1 MQGLGVLNKQVYN
14 CQNCQLKPILV
25 CVMQSRFVFCEKGTV
40 DWWENM
46 DNRFSIL
53 VAPLP
58 DLCLCFF
65 VFFVFCVCVL
75 FVVIVLVGGKI

>member
-1 MQGLGVLNKQVYN
+1 MLLF
-14 CQNCQLKPILV
+14 V
-25 CVMQSRFVFCEKGTV
+25 CVKGTV

-58 DLCLCFF
+58 DLCLCF
-65 VFFVFCVCVL
+65 L
-75 FVVIVLVGGKI
+75 FVCLCLCVVIVFVIVLVGGKI